1 MVVEFSGSL
10 TLTHQSYKDMEKKS
24 GRTSHCL
31 QVSFVVIILLVLFC
45 SFVMFRVKLLLH
57 SSIHSMLY
65 NFVYTNCM
73 QAHKLVSI
81 VS

>member
-45 SFVMFRVKLLLH
+45 SFVMFRVQTFASLFYAQYA
-57 SSIHSMLY
+57 IY
-65 NFVYTNCM
+65 FVYTNCM
-73 QAHKLVSI
+73 HIS
-81 VS
+81 